1 MSEGWKGPEKSRDT
15 KQHPLVVLL
24 PAPQDQFQLLW
35 ERLSQMPL
43 SHGSSVLPHF
53 PGQADRQRAE
63 VPLTGNRLKVAV
75 RLAL

>member
-1 MSEGWKGPEKSRDT
+1 MSEGWKGPEKSKDT

-24 PAPQDQFQLLW
+24 PDPRDQFQLLW
-35 ERLSQMPL
+35 ERLSQTSL
-43 SHGSSVLPHF
+43 SQGSSVLPHS
-53 PGQADRQRAE
+53 PDRQRAE